1 MGGFRAMRAFLCVV
15 AVYALASVSAAPLAG
30 VPTGSADVETY
41 SSAPAVET
49 QAEKAK
55 DGSASLACTFMKCP
69 KDTPYCAN
77 GMCKKHPP
85 KKGDSFDFSKYTA
98 GSKQFTGSFT
108 KPDSFI
114 KGGPGG
120 ADKDKKGGA
129 GGFGDYSKYTKSGGA
144 KGGKG
149 GFDFSKYTKGGG
161 AKGGKGGFDFSKY
174 TGGKGSGDKG
184 GKGGFDFSKYTKG
197 SKGGKGGFDFS
208 KYTGGKGS
216 GDKGGKGGFD
226 FSKYTKGGG
235 G

>member
-85 KKGDSFDFSKYTA
+85 KKGDSFDFSRYTA

-129 GGFGDYSKYTKSGGA
+129 GGFGDYSKYTKGGGA
-144 KGGKG
+144 KGGKGGFDFSKYTGGKGSGSDKGGKG

-184 GKGGFDFSKYTKG
+184 GKGGFDFSK
-197 SKGGKGGFDFS
+197 
-208 KYTGGKGS
+208 
-216 GDKGGKGGFD
+216 
-226 FSKYTKGGG
+226 
-235 G
+235 

>member
-129 GGFGDYSKYTKSGGA
+129 GGFGDYSKYTK
-144 KGGKG
+144 
-149 GFDFSKYTKGGG
+149 GGG